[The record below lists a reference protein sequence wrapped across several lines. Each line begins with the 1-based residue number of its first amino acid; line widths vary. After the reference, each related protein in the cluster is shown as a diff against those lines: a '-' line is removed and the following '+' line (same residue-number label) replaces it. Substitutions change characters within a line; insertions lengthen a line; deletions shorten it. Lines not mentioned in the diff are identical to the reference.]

1 MENQAN
7 HIDATTIARL
17 FHTVAFDDKSIKIS
31 HKTLLLVSEYIKLFT
46 SEAIVRSN
54 VERLEEGKRDKER
67 YRVDVDEHLDE
78 KQQDAVLDT
87 RHLEAVA
94 GLLTLDF

>member
-7 HIDATTIARL
+7 RIDATTIARL

-31 HKTLLLVSEYIKLFT
+31 HKTLLLVSEYIRLFA

-54 VERLEEGKRDKER
+54 VERLEERQRDTER
-67 YRVDVDEHLDE
+67 YRVDVDDRADE

>member
-7 HIDATTIARL
+7 RIDATTIARL

-31 HKTLLLVSEYIKLFT
+31 HKTLLLVSEYIRLFT

-54 VERLEEGKRDKER
+54 VERLEERQRDTER
-67 YRVDVDEHLDE
+67 YRVDVDDRADE